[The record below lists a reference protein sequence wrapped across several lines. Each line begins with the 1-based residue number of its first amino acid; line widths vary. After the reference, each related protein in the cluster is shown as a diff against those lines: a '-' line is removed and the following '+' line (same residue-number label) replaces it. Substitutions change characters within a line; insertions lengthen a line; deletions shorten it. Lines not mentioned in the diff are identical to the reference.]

1 MGLNGAGRLINKSCG
16 KLWLSAAVNGSLPL
30 ETDMRLAEENVFT
43 ENVMNPDMDFY
54 KAKTL
59 ETKIDLQY
67 SFPVKLKKTAMTA
80 YVKGYAGKVFTDTFG
95 SRVNGGISIGILTR

>member
-1 MGLNGAGRLINKSCG
+1 MINKSNG
-16 KLWLSAAVNGSLPL
+16 KLWLQATVNGSLPV
-30 ETDMRLAEENVFT
+30 ETNMHLVEENVFT
-43 ENVMNPDMDFY
+43 ENVMSPDMDFY

-80 YVKGYAGKVFTDTFG
+80 YVKGYAGNVFTDSFG
-95 SRVNGGISIGILTR
+95 SRFSGGISIGILTR